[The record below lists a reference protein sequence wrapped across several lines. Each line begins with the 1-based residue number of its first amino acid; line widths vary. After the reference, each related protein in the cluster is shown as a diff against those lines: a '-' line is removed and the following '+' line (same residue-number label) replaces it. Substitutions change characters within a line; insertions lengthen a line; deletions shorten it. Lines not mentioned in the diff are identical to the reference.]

1 MFVKAK
7 YSELP
12 IVVRGAPASIVMFG
26 SPLMVAISVVPVLI
40 VLDELFE
47 LMVTAVP
54 VSPGPTLKFPVP
66 AVYVNVL
73 RLELTVKVVPV
84 PAIVPPVM
92 EKFPYSVQVLEVG
105 VYAPAVIENAPLIVK
120 AEAPPAH
127 VAVVEA
133 SVNPPEPIVKVGL
146 CVNVPVYPEAS
157 VIPPIA
163 KTHSSP
169 TI

>member
-1 MFVKAK
+1 
-7 YSELP
+7 
-12 IVVRGAPASIVMFG
+12 MFG
-26 SPLMVAISVVPVLI
+26 SPLMVAARVVPVLI

-73 RLELTVKVVPV
+73 RLELTVKVFPV

-92 EKFPYSVQVLEVG
+92 EKFPFRVQVLEVG
-105 VYAPAVIENAPLIVK
+105 VYAPAVIENAPLIVRV
-120 AEAPPAH
+120 EEPPAQ

-133 SVNPPEPIVKVGL
+133 SVNPLEPIVKAVP
-146 CVNVPVYPEAS
+146 CVTVPV
-157 VIPPIA
+157 
-163 KTHSSP
+163 
-169 TI
+169 